1 MKKNEHYYDSVN
13 TKLKQITYIFSDDSE
28 ENTHAFN
35 TGLAD
40 WVSGPV
46 DIKKLISKD
55 STHISA
61 EYATEY
67 LFFKETP
74 NSIWNNVDF
83 RLALLEAIP
92 WDKLRENTFVKA
104 TTLVYPLNGY
114 PAVEGFS
121 YTDKIEAKKMMDAA
135 RQKFSINQDQI
146 IPITFAITDSEYMQK
161 KATLLKDA
169 WQDLGVDLS
178 IITVNSYEYLHKI
191 QEINADLFSY
201 TWIGDF
207 ADPLAFLELFRS
219 NSTLNVT
226 NWKNSEFDKL
236 LDEAALYSDENH
248 SKILAQA
255 EQLLLNQGLIIP
267 IQHPVSLNIIDLNS
281 IGGWSVNSFDIH
293 PLKYLFK
300 KEQKINLP
308 NVVLNY

>member
-1 MKKNEHYYDSVN
+1 
-13 TKLKQITYIFSDDSE
+13 
-28 ENTHAFN
+28 
-35 TGLAD
+35 
-40 WVSGPV
+40 
-46 DIKKLISKD
+46 
-55 STHISA
+55 
-61 EYATEY
+61 
-67 LFFKETP
+67 
-74 NSIWNNVDF
+74 
-83 RLALLEAIP
+83 
-92 WDKLRENTFVKA
+92 
-104 TTLVYPLNGY
+104 
-114 PAVEGFS
+114 
-121 YTDKIEAKKMMDAA
+121 MMDAA
-135 RQKFSINQDQI
+135 RQKLNIPQDQI

-169 WQDLGVDLS
+169 WQDLGVD
-178 IITVNSYEYLHKI
+178 LHKI

>member
-1 MKKNEHYYDSVN
+1 MKKFGYT
-13 TKLKQITYIFSDDSE
+13 TKDEF
-28 ENTHAFN
+28 
-35 TGLAD
+35 G
-40 WVSGPV
+40 
-46 DIKKLISKD
+46 
-55 STHISA
+55 
-61 EYATEY
+61 
-67 LFFKETP
+67 
-74 NSIWNNVDF
+74 NV
-83 RLALLEAIP
+83 
-92 WDKLRENTFVKA
+92 
-104 TTLVYPLNGY
+104 Y
-114 PAVEGFS
+114 
-121 YTDKIEAKKMMDAA
+121 YTDKAAEFGKKIFDTMKRVSDE
-135 RQKFSINQDQI
+135 F
-146 IPITFAITDSEYMQK
+146 
-161 KATLLKDA
+161 
-169 WQDLGVDLS
+169 
-178 IITVNSYEYLHKI
+178 I